1 MNISFVYPVANGG
14 LEEVISTEEA
24 IHRCKLTHYNKY
36 GTSRDFFTFIKCNG
50 KADSEYLE
58 EFKTLHWATE
68 TEKEPGIYIT
78 EYNDSLIP
86 TGSTHLGPYGYVKQK
101 GQFWYIFKEGGW
113 LALSGRPMGALYP
126 LKGE

>member
-1 MNISFVYPVANGG
+1 MNISFVYPVSNGG
-14 LEEVISTEEA
+14 LEEVITPEEA
-24 IHRCKLTHYNKY
+24 IKRRKQIH
-36 GTSRDFFTFIKCNG
+36 FTRNYRSDK
-50 KADSEYLE
+50 DYLE

-68 TEKEPGIYIT
+68 TEKEPGIYII
-78 EYNDSLIP
+78 EYNESIIP

-126 LKGE
+126 LKGETLGESTPKD